1 MLHYTPKFYDSYD
14 MFVLLFFLLIHNTS
28 VMCITVL
35 LPGTLT
41 PTVSGSLV
49 AGGP

>member
-14 MFVLLFFLLIHNTS
+14 MFVLLFFLLILTS